1 MSSNFSR
8 NILRTKQM
16 LLPSVNGETSQGN
29 NVSVTHVSYF
39 AKLEALTQA
48 FLFFFFLTGD
58 MQRATSFYDLFWLSC
73 RLCQCGSSLNEGCC
87 GSKTSF

>member
-48 FLFFFFLTGD
+48 FFFFFFSRVTCNVQQVSMICFG
-58 MQRATSFYDLFWLSC
+58 C
-73 RLCQCGSSLNEGCC
+73 RVACASAAAL
-87 GSKTSF
+87 